1 MSDLLQLVVSEG
13 ASDLHLRVG
22 VPPVIRV
29 HGILHRVEGP
39 VCGPEDTEELMRS
52 ITSED
57 HIQHVRERGGA
68 DFGFA
73 FGEAARFRVSV
84 FKEKG
89 NFGMV
94 LRQIPTKLLRLE
106 DIGLPP
112 SVRELLYKPRGLCLV
127 TGPTGSGKSTTLASM
142 INIINEERDEAHII
156 TIEDP
161 IEFYHKHKKAIV
173 TQREIGVDV
182 PSFAE
187 ALRRALRQD
196 PDIILVGEMRDLET
210 IDAAVTAAE
219 TGHLVFGTLHTTGAA
234 KTIDRLVN
242 AFPTNQ
248 QEQIRIQLSTV
259 LQAVI
264 SQLLI
269 PRIDKPGRV
278 AVFEIMINTP
288 SVAALIRDNKTFRL
302 NSDIQTGAKYGMVT
316 LDSFLIDKYLAG
328 MIAREEVVTKAQDPQ
343 TIQAKLQE
351 LELAGCGRQSL
362 GRRRDH
368 AGMDAA
374 LAAAVPSIRD
384 PSENHGRRPLR
395 AARDQ
400 GRARAVD
407 MSLVGQRGAA
417 LDEAWGGYAAGP
429 GAYFAL
435 LKPRVMSLVVVTAL
449 AGMLCAPGALNPVIG
464 FASLLAIAVGAG
476 AAGALN
482 MWWDADID
490 VLMARTRSR
499 PVPAGLIAAND
510 ALAFGL
516 TLSLL
521 SVLTLALA
529 ANLLAASL
537 LAFTIF
543 YYVVIYSMWL
553 KRRTPMNI
561 VIGGAAGA
569 LPPMIGYAAAG
580 GGVTLDSLLLFTII
594 FMWTPPHFW
603 ALSLVKMRDYERAGV
618 PMLPNVRGAAYTRLQ
633 ILIYTLILA
642 PLATIPYFTGL
653 GGLGYWLVAVC
664 GGGVLIAMAVRIVRV
679 ADGPRAGKA
688 AMRLFGFSILY
699 LFGLFAALLIEHG
712 FGLIGRFGL

>member
-13 ASDLHLRVG
+13 SSDLHIRVG

-39 VCGPEDTEELMRS
+39 ALTPEDTEELMRS

-73 FGEAARFRVSV
+73 FGELARFRVSV

-89 NFGMV
+89 NFGIV
-94 LRQIPTKLLRLE
+94 ARQIPTKLLLLE

-112 SVRELLYKPRGLCLV
+112 SVRELLYKPRGLVLV

-142 INIINEERDEAHII
+142 INVINEEREEAHIV

-187 ALRRALRQD
+187 ALRRVLRQD

-210 IDAAVTAAE
+210 IDAAITAAE

-234 KTIDRLVN
+234 KTIDRIVN

-259 LQAVI
+259 MQAVI

-288 SVAALIRDNKTFRL
+288 SIAALIRDNKTFRL

-328 MIAREEVVTKAQDPQ
+328 LIAREEVVTKAQDPI

-351 LELAGCGRQSL
+351 LELAQ
-362 GRRRDH
+362 
-368 AGMDAA
+368 A
-374 LAAAVPSIRD
+374 
-384 PSENHGRRPLR
+384 
-395 AARDQ
+395 
-400 GRARAVD
+400 
-407 MSLVGQRGAA
+407 MSTKN
-417 LDEAWGGYAAGP
+417 E
-429 GAYFAL
+429 
-435 LKPRVMSLVVVTAL
+435 K
-449 AGMLCAPGALNPVIG
+449 
-464 FASLLAIAVGAG
+464 
-476 AAGALN
+476 
-482 MWWDADID
+482 
-490 VLMARTRSR
+490 
-499 PVPAGLIAAND
+499 
-510 ALAFGL
+510 
-516 TLSLL
+516 
-521 SVLTLALA
+521 
-529 ANLLAASL
+529 
-537 LAFTIF
+537 
-543 YYVVIYSMWL
+543 
-553 KRRTPMNI
+553 
-561 VIGGAAGA
+561 
-569 LPPMIGYAAAG
+569 
-580 GGVTLDSLLLFTII
+580 
-594 FMWTPPHFW
+594 
-603 ALSLVKMRDYERAGV
+603 
-618 PMLPNVRGAAYTRLQ
+618 
-633 ILIYTLILA
+633 
-642 PLATIPYFTGL
+642 
-653 GGLGYWLVAVC
+653 
-664 GGGVLIAMAVRIVRV
+664 
-679 ADGPRAGKA
+679 
-688 AMRLFGFSILY
+688 
-699 LFGLFAALLIEHG
+699 
-712 FGLIGRFGL
+712 